1 MSYGTFN
8 GGSATFDARLF
19 SPYAVARQTGI
30 VGDTT
35 TARGD
40 FLRLDST
47 VTYADEDRLMV
58 YRAGDSISG
67 GLPWTRPVR
76 FGGAQIQRSFSLRS
90 DLVTTPMPILSGS
103 AAVPSSVDVFVNQQK
118 LYSADVAAGRFD
130 IADLPV
136 VTGGGDTQLVVRDST
151 GREVATHAQ
160 FYVTPDMLRPG
171 LYDFSLEAGAP
182 RLGYGVDSFDY
193 QPEPFGSFS
202 LRGGATDWLTLQSHG
217 EFSDRLENAGAGGV
231 ASVFGLGAVSAA
243 AAMSHYDDA
252 LGGLVYAS
260 AQTRI
265 RSVTL
270 EASAQ
275 RTFGDYQDIAST
287 STSQSY
293 LLRLATLGALSG
305 TSLASF
311 LSADVPRSVVQATIG
326 FPLPILSSSL
336 SASVADVAPVGS
348 RSTRVLGVSWS
359 KSFDY
364 GGALSASV
372 YASAG
377 ASRSIG
383 AYASFSMPLGP
394 LGYGSV
400 GGVANNGVDQATL
413 GLIRPLD
420 PQPGSVGWRIQD
432 QEGVQF
438 NRLAEADYRSSFGVL
453 TGRIDQSNGELGG
466 VAQMD
471 GGLAVTRDGVFA
483 ANRIDDAFGVVKAG
497 APNVD
502 VYVENQLV
510 GHTDSQGA
518 LLVPNLRSF
527 EPNRVAI
534 DPAGLPV
541 DAMPARTEA
550 IVTPRG
556 QSGVR
561 VDFGVDAHVRAAEL
575 VLVDDHGAPL
585 KAGRRGRLSNGA
597 EFIVGFDGLAFVTGL
612 GDFERL
618 VIDGEHGPCRAEFA
632 YRPKPGRRVRI
643 GPVVCR

>member
-1 MSYGTFN
+1 M
-8 GGSATFDARLF
+8 
-19 SPYAVARQTGI
+19 
-30 VGDTT
+30 
-35 TARGD
+35 
-40 FLRLDST
+40 
-47 VTYADEDRLMV
+47 
-58 YRAGDSISG
+58 
-67 GLPWTRPVR
+67 
-76 FGGAQIQRSFSLRS
+76 
-90 DLVTTPMPILSGS
+90 
-103 AAVPSSVDVFVNQQK
+103 
-118 LYSADVAAGRFD
+118 
-130 IADLPV
+130 
-136 VTGGGDTQLVVRDST
+136 
-151 GREVATHAQ
+151 
-160 FYVTPDMLRPG
+160 
-171 LYDFSLEAGAP
+171 
-182 RLGYGVDSFDY
+182 
-193 QPEPFGSFS
+193 
-202 LRGGATDWLTLQSHG
+202 
-217 EFSDRLENAGAGGV
+217 
-231 ASVFGLGAVSAA
+231 
-243 AAMSHYDDA
+243 
-252 LGGLVYAS
+252 
-260 AQTRI
+260 
-265 RSVTL
+265 TL

-326 FPLPILSSSL
+326 FPLPFLSSSL
-336 SASVADVAPVGS
+336 SASLANVTPVGS
-348 RSTRVLGVSWS
+348 PSTRVLGVSWS
-359 KSFDY
+359 KNFDF

-372 YASAG
+372 YASSRATR
-377 ASRSIG
+377 ARSAPFSASACRSDRSATARSAAFRTAASTRRPSASSSRSTSSPARSAG
-383 AYASFSMPLGP
+383 
-394 LGYGSV
+394 GSR
-400 GGVANNGVDQATL
+400 
-413 GLIRPLD
+413 IR
-420 PQPGSVGWRIQD
+420 R
-432 QEGVQF
+432 
-438 NRLAEADYRSSFGVL
+438 ARSSTAPPRPPIGRPIGVL
-453 TGRIDQSNGELGG
+453 TGRVNQSNGQLDGSP
-466 VAQMD
+466 QMD
-471 GGLAVTRDGVFA
+471 GGLAVTGDGVFA
-483 ANRIDDAFGVVKAG
+483 SNRIDDAFGVVKAG

-502 VYVENQLV
+502 VYVENQMV